1 MKNNVLNFHGWLV
14 FTLTLSFVIHNFIVD
29 PSHLLFLYSL
39 NFSIAIFVYWLVFIL
54 RNKQKESLGYYFLAG
69 TLIKFLVFFF
79 IILPV
84 FKEDEVVTKTEFF
97 SFFTPYV
104 ISLFVETKCLISL
117 LNSDD

>member
-1 MKNNVLNFHGWLV
+1 MKNNVLNFHVWLV
-14 FTLTLSFVIHNFIVD
+14 FTLTMSFVIHNFFVD
-29 PSHLLFLYSL
+29 SSLLLLLYSL

-54 RNKQKESLGYYFLAG
+54 RNKQKESLGYYFLVG

-84 FKEDEVVTKTEFF
+84 FKQDGVVTKTEFF
-97 SFFTPYV
+97 SFFIPYI